1 MTTASMPK
9 LTTLATSAFVACYK
23 LSQFT
28 IPATVSIIQPSTFLN
43 CSALIS
49 LRIEGST
56 LKTLSATNAFGG
68 TPLSVSTLTGN
79 FGSIYVPASLYASY
93 IAATNW
99 KTYSARM
106 VSY

>member
-9 LTTLATSAFVACYK
+9 LTTLATSAFVNCYK

-28 IPATVSIIQPSTFLN
+28 IPATVSIIYTSTFLN

-56 LKTLSATNAFGG
+56 LKALSATNAFAG